1 MDRKRTL
8 HCDILITAL
17 ILGAL
22 SCTKVS
28 EEEISVSVSA
38 PVRTRSQDPDEN
50 FISDVT
56 LLVYD
61 EHGILEGSYYFP
73 EAGREGELCR
83 LPLVAGSR
91 YSFYALVNLRY
102 KFEKRTEEELLS
114 SRFHLAYP
122 DEYSR
127 GIPMTG
133 YVRRKLVTGGS
144 SVEIKLLRTMA
155 KVSVRIDRNS
165 LAEGI
170 EVKVGSVEIGAC
182 PSVVGLFADSAVKNE
197 SEIFNIGFRKT
208 GMEADDLNRGSE
220 YGLSREVSLYM
231 LENLQGSRLSDYC
244 SYMKIE
250 AECKR
255 GDETKDVTWRFRMG
269 EKDGSFDIRRG
280 CHYHFTVRLPPDG
293 AEGWST
299 GYEVEEAR

>member
-1 MDRKRTL
+1 MDGKRTL
-8 HCDILITAL
+8 HREILTTAL
-17 ILGAL
+17 ILAAL
-22 SCTKVS
+22 SCTKVP
-28 EEEISVSVSA
+28 EEEISVSIGATVQ
-38 PVRTRSQDPDEN
+38 TRSDDPDEN

-102 KFEKRTEEELLS
+102 KFERRTEEELQESL
-114 SRFHLAYP
+114 FHLAYP

-133 YVRRKLVTGGS
+133 CVRRKLVTGGS
-144 SVEIKLLRTMA
+144 SVDIKLLRTMA
-155 KVSVRIDRNS
+155 KISVRMDRTA
-165 LAEGI
+165 LEDGLT
-170 EVKVGSVEIGAC
+170 VKVGSVTIGAC
-182 PSVVGLFADSAVKNE
+182 PSVVGLFRDSAVKNE
-197 SEIFNIGFRKT
+197 GEIFNTGFRKS
-208 GMEADDLNRGSE
+208 GMAADDLNRGSE

-231 LENLQGSRLSDYC
+231 LENMQGTRLSAFC
-244 SYMKIE
+244 SFVEIE
-250 AECKR
+250 AECTSGGVSR
-255 GDETKDVTWRFRMG
+255 DVIWRFRMG
-269 EKDGSFDIRRG
+269 EQTGNYDIRRG

>member
-1 MDRKRTL
+1 MDRKGKRHHPVLTAAL
-8 HCDILITAL
+8 LI
-17 ILGAL
+17 AL
-22 SCTKVS
+22 SCAKAPT
-28 EEEISVSVSA
+28 EIPISVSTFLQ
-38 PVRTRSQDPDEN
+38 TRSEDPDEN

-91 YSFYALVNLRY
+91 YSFYACVNLRY
-102 KFEKRTEEELLS
+102 KLEKRTEEELLA

-122 DEYSR
+122 DEYTR

-133 YVRRKLVTGGS
+133 SVRRKLVTGGS
-144 SVEIKLLRTMA
+144 SVEIKLMRAMA

-182 PSVVGLFADSAVKNE
+182 PSVVSLFSDSAVKNE
-197 SEIFNIGFRKT
+197 SEVFNIGFRKI

-231 LENLQGSRLSDYC
+231 LENLQGGRLSDYC
-244 SYMKIE
+244 SYIIIG

-255 GDETKDVTWRFRMG
+255 GEESKEVTWRFRMG
-269 EKDGSFDIRRG
+269 EKDGLFDIRRG